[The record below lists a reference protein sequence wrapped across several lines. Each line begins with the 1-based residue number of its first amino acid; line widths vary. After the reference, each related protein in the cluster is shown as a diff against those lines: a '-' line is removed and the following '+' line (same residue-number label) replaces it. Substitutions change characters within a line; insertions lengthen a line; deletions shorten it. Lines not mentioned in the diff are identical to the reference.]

1 MYLRCFI
8 AIEIP
13 EQIRRAIGEVI
24 EILKKYDPDVK
35 WVNHENLHLTL
46 KFLGNTPEDLLPR
59 IRASLLNIVLSY
71 EPFYIKIYGTGVFPN
86 RRHPRVVWVGAV
98 DSEILGKLKVDIEES
113 MELLGYQIE
122 DKEFRSHLTLGRV
135 RSQKGIVNLVSE
147 LDNFQAKEFGSIS
160 VNSLRL
166 MKSVL
171 KPGGAEYSCLHDIPL
186 GNKSQPLSI
195 PPHQGGN

>member
-1 MYLRCFI
+1 M
-8 AIEIP
+8 
-13 EQIRRAIGEVI
+13 
-24 EILKKYDPDVK
+24 K
-35 WVNHENLHLTL
+35 HENLHLTL
-46 KFLGNTPEDLLPR
+46 KFLGNTPEDLLPK
-59 IRASLLNIVLSY
+59 IRDSLLNIVLYY

-86 RRHPRVVWVGAV
+86 RRHPRVVWVEAV

-113 MELLGYQIE
+113 MELLGYQRE

-135 RSQKGIVNLVSE
+135 RSQKGMVNLVSE

-171 KPGGAEYSCLHDIPL
+171 KPGGAEYSCLYDITL
-186 GNKSQPLSI
+186 GKKSQPLFI